1 MTLPPVPRQ
10 PLRDSLCG
18 AESPLDIAM
27 RREQEAKLA
36 RKRSR
41 GAVLEAIL
49 TEGPPTLQKAVMTS
63 PEVAQQWT
71 NALEE
76 PVQRAVAKAF
86 HEQPQRMAAVV
97 APALSEAFRMESQRA
112 RRQWTLGVGRFLS
125 GLTHARV
132 WRWVVEALWEGDS
145 VVDYVERQ
153 AGSWEVVELFLHD
166 PSGHR
171 LLCTVRKPGVD
182 SIFKPQAEAPSE
194 GNTQDGVH
202 YSFVGSRC
210 RLAARV
216 MGTVTPAVKQQL
228 QALCVELDTLLEDT
242 CLDTE
247 ERAQLLPLR
256 MRTGLYSEGPLTVQ
270 HAGRR
275 TVATVSVML
284 VSMIAVFLWAGNQEY
299 RWQIFMDVLSRE
311 PGIQVTH
318 FERGWGRTSVEGIR
332 SPEARDPEALATSLG
347 LDAGTLGIDF
357 KTSPFAAGSTAN
369 GAEGRPLEESTVK
382 ARALT
387 GASAAP

>member
-41 GAVLEAIL
+41 GAVMEAIL

-63 PEVAQQWT
+63 PEVARQWT

-76 PVQRAVAKAF
+76 PVQRAVANAF
-86 HEQPQRMAAVV
+86 HEQPQRMAALV
-97 APALSEAFRMESQRA
+97 APALSGAFRMESQRA

-125 GLTHARV
+125 GLSHARV

-145 VVDYVERQ
+145 VVDYVERR
-153 AGSWEVVELFLHD
+153 AGAWEVVELFLHD

-171 LLCTVRKPGVD
+171 LLCMVRKPGVD
-182 SIFKPQAEAPSE
+182 SILRPRTEAPSE

-228 QALCVELDTLLEDT
+228 QALCVELDALLEDT

-247 ERAQLLPLR
+247 ERAKLLPLR
-256 MRTGLYSEGPLTVQ
+256 MRAGLYSEGPLTVQ
-270 HAGRR
+270 HAARR
-275 TVATVSVML
+275 TVVTLFVAL
-284 VSMIAVFLWAGNQEY
+284 VGMMAVFLWAGCQEY
-299 RWQIFMDVLSRE
+299 RWQIFLDVLSRE

-318 FERGWGRTSVEGIR
+318 FERGWGRASVQGIR
-332 SPEARDPEALATSLG
+332 SPEARDPVVLATSLG
-347 LDAGTLGIDF
+347 LDVETLDLNF
-357 KTSPFAAGSTAN
+357 KTSPFPAGSMAN
-369 GAEGRPLEESTVK
+369 SAKTRPLEESTVE

-387 GASAAP
+387 EASAAP